1 MRDSESA
8 ADVLPC
14 RHALRAGD
22 INKAKEVI
30 TNLPAIA
37 PEALTAVD
45 LQSDDWAML
54 LRAAIE
60 SMRGTSAATTHEK
73 SRFIE
78 AVLECGVT
86 DGAFLQ
92 WSFVGTQ
99 GRQDYR
105 VELPGG
111 KLVGIE
117 AKGCPD
123 GNNTNIW
130 DRPGWADEFVV
141 WCMCPESLANPP
153 GKGAWSGIAT
163 RLLMKMTAERT
174 VVDALVFFD
183 GRCGSEL
190 RRCSKEFGVT
200 GLRETATSISG
211 QEGREGVLPPPCI
224 YLFPRSYPHV
234 QNNPRPAVR
243 SLRDSKFATALLTLF
258 RVPPD
263 EQPDYVHDAQIEVR
277 GTERGTEVQVT
288 VVSRCWPD
296 REPRRHRG
304 RWKPVRRE

>member
-1 MRDSESA
+1 MIESQSA

-14 RHALRAGD
+14 VHALRSAD
-22 INKAKEVI
+22 INKAKGLLLGLS
-30 TNLPAIA
+30 NDA
-37 PEALTAVD
+37 PEVLERAGLHP
-45 LQSDDWAML
+45 SDWDML

-60 SMRGTSAATTHEK
+60 SLRGTSAATTSEK

-78 AVLECGVT
+78 AVLERGVH
-86 DGAFLQ
+86 DGVFST

-141 WCMCPESLANPP
+141 WCMCPQSLANPP
-153 GKGAWSGIAT
+153 GKGVWSGIAT

-174 VVDALVFFD
+174 VVDAFIFFD

-190 RRCSKEFGVT
+190 RTCPKSHGIANLRTAATDIAAQIGRD
-200 GLRETATSISG
+200 GL
-211 QEGREGVLPPPCI
+211 LPPPCI

-234 QNNPRPAVR
+234 QNNPHPSVR
-243 SLRDSKFATALLTLF
+243 TLNDSKFSRALLTLF
-258 RVPPD
+258 GVPQE
-263 EQPDYVHDAQIEVR
+263 EQATHVHEAAIEAR
-277 GTERGTEVQVT
+277 GTGQGTEVQVT

-296 REPRRHRG
+296 GAPRRHRG
-304 RWKPVRRE
+304 RWKSVRRE